1 MIASRATEVLDR
13 FCKNPWEFQATF
25 ETPLKS
31 LQSFV
36 ATIISSSEP
45 LQAGSLIVDKVVFE
59 PRDLNAM
66 LADYSIPPEYGRG
79 LCLTAAGPQEIEEL
93 LRVVYG
99 EWIDFLFVPEPQLFA
114 IYADHDEFSTFYA
127 HHLTKV
133 ERIAD
138 ALSKGGFKAEPQYQ
152 RRF

>member
-1 MIASRATEVLDR
+1 MIASRAPEVLDR
-13 FCKNPWEFQATF
+13 FCENPWGFQATF

-31 LQSFV
+31 LRSFV
-36 ATIISSSEP
+36 ATIVSSGEP
-45 LQAGSLIVDKVVFE
+45 LRAGSLIVDQVVFE

-66 LADYSIPPEYGRG
+66 LATYSIPSEYGRG

-93 LRVVYG
+93 LRAVFG
-99 EWIDFLFVPEPQLFA
+99 EWIDFLFVPEPQFFA
-114 IYADHDEFSTFYA
+114 IYADHDEFTTFYA
-127 HHLTKV
+127 HNLTKL

-138 ALSKGGFKAEPQYQ
+138 ALSNGGFKAEPQYQ